1 MDGLTYAEQGN
12 TDRPYP
18 RSMEGGWP
26 GSYRVAVTGIEFD
39 VPDPAAAFEA
49 LTEGIL
55 TWRLHRGAGLRVDA
69 AAPRA
74 APGVEVSTA
83 LGIGGLRLPAP
94 STVLW
99 AREAV
104 RGADGHPVPGQRT
117 GFGYG
122 TRRGH
127 PVRGEEGFYAEF
139 TDDRRLVF
147 RVSAYSVPAS
157 ALYRLGA
164 PALRLVQR
172 YVTARYIRAA
182 RRLAEP
188 GPAA

>member
-1 MDGLTYAEQGN
+1 MDGLTYAEQGG
-12 TDRPYP
+12 TDRPFP
-18 RSMEGGWP
+18 QSMDGGWP
-26 GSYRVAVTGIEFD
+26 AAYRTVVLEHGLE

-49 LTEGIL
+49 LSEGIL
-55 TWRLHRGAGLRVDA
+55 TWELHRGAGLRVDA
-69 AAPRA
+69 AAGRA
-74 APGVEVSTA
+74 APGVRVSTA

-99 AREAV
+99 AREVV
-104 RGADGHPVPGQRT
+104 RDDTGAPVPGQRT

-122 TRRGH
+122 TRKGH

-139 TDDRRLVF
+139 TEDRRLIF

-157 ALYRLGA
+157 AVYRLGA

-172 YVTARYIRAA
+172 YVTARYVDAA
-182 RRLAEP
+182 RRLAAM
-188 GPAA
+188 G

>member
-1 MDGLTYAEQGN
+1 MDGLSYAEQGS

-18 RSMEGGWP
+18 QSMDGGWP
-26 GSYRVAVTGIEFD
+26 ASYRVAVLESALE

-55 TWRLHRGAGLRVDA
+55 TWGLHRGAGLRVDA
-69 AAPRA
+69 ASGRA

-83 LGIGGLRLPAP
+83 LGVGPLRLPAP

-99 AREAV
+99 AREVV
-104 RGADGHPVPGQRT
+104 RNGAGRPVPGQRT

-122 TRRGH
+122 TRKGH
-127 PVRGEEGFYAEF
+127 PVRGEEGFYAEY
-139 TDDRRLVF
+139 TPDGRLIF

-172 YVTARYIRAA
+172 YVTSRYVGAA
-182 RRLAEP
+182 RKLA
-188 GPAA
+188 GAG

>member
-1 MDGLTYAEQGN
+1 MDGLTYAEQGA

-18 RSMEGGWP
+18 QSMDGGWP
-26 GSYRVAVTGIEFD
+26 GSYRVSVTGTVLE
-39 VPDPAAAFEA
+39 VPDPAAAFES

-55 TWRLHRGAGLRVDA
+55 TWRLHRGAGLRVDSGA
-69 AAPRA
+69 ARA

-83 LGIGGLRLPAP
+83 LGVGPLRLPAP

-99 AREAV
+99 V
-104 RGADGHPVPGQRT
+104 RDVLRDGAGHPVPGQRA

-122 TRRGH
+122 TRKGH
-127 PVRGEEGFYAEF
+127 PVRGEEGFYAEY
-139 TDDRRLVF
+139 TAERRLIF

-164 PALRLVQR
+164 PALRLAQR
-172 YVTARYIRAA
+172 YVTARYARAA
-182 RRLAEP
+182 RRLA
-188 GPAA
+188 GMG